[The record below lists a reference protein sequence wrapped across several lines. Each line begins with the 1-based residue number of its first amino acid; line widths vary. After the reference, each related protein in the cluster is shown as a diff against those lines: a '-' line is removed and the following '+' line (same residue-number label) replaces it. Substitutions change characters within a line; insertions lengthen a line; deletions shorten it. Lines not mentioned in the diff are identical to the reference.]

1 MKYLL
6 TIYGDEKVW
15 ESMPPEEAEAWLG
28 KYSEFAEEA
37 GRAGVLLG
45 GEGLQSTSTA
55 TTVRVRDGERILS
68 DGPFVETKET
78 LGGYFLIDCDNLDQ
92 AIGWA
97 EKIPGSWH
105 GAVEVRPVMSY
116 EGMADHPRETAVDH
130 A

>member
-6 TIYGDEKVW
+6 TIYGDEKAW
-15 ESMPPEEAEAWLG
+15 ESMSPEEAEAWLG

-37 GRAGVLLG
+37 ARAGVLLG
-45 GEGLQSTSTA
+45 GEGLQPTSTA

-78 LGGYFLIDCDNLDQ
+78 LGGYFLIECDNLDQ

-105 GAVEVRPVMSY
+105 GAVEVRPVMGY